1 MELLK
6 LHEAAQLAGVSY
18 PTLKQWIYKGVIRS
32 VKTAG
37 GHHRIPRSEIE
48 RLGGANRHK
57 TKRKPVGLDAISG
70 RNKLF
75 GKITEMRY
83 DGLLAQVSIEI
94 GGQTITSISR
104 AMPPV
109 IWLERCFQ
117 LMETADRKFLD
128 EWIANWNDLIEF
140 EVYPVISSK
149 EAAKKSLLGG

>member
-18 PTLKQWIYKGVIRS
+18 PTLKQWIYKGKIKS

-37 GHHRIPRSEIE
+37 GHHRIPKSEID
-48 RLGGANRHK
+48 RIVGTDKRK
-57 TKRKPVGLDAISG
+57 TRKKPVGLDAISG

-94 GGQTITSISR
+94 GGQTITSIITSDAAR
-104 AMPPV
+104 DLDLKKGTSVYALVKATEVMV
-109 IWLERCFQ
+109 IR
-117 LMETADRKFLD
+117 
-128 EWIANWNDLIEF
+128 
-140 EVYPVISSK
+140 
-149 EAAKKSLLGG
+149 G